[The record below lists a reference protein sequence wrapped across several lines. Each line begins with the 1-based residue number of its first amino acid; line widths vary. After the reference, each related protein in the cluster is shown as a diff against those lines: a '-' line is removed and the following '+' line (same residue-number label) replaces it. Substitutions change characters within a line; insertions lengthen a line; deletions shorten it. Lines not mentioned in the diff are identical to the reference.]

1 MNTSSYGSATNIR
14 KVNLILT
21 TMLTNICWG
30 MRNKIQRI
38 RDCGVSISKC
48 DGYIIYPI
56 PKYQKSSRRRRQ
68 KDWRA
73 ICNDCLQHNYFQTWQ
88 KHCTHEVTIVETT
101 WTWSIYDQAS
111 QKFTDRCWGPHEV
124 SILPKELMSMAA
136 GVDTC
141 QFSSGAVNVPVECS
155 MDIQTVLSRH

>member
-1 MNTSSYGSATNIR
+1 MAISYTLYLSIRNHQEGEGRKIEEPYAMIVCNTTI
-14 KVNLILT
+14 
-21 TMLTNICWG
+21 
-30 MRNKIQRI
+30 
-38 RDCGVSISKC
+38 
-48 DGYIIYPI
+48 
-56 PKYQKSSRRRRQ
+56 
-68 KDWRA
+68 
-73 ICNDCLQHNYFQTWQ
+73 FQTWQ

-155 MDIQTVLSRH
+155 MDIQTVLSRQ